1 MNINSKKAKV
11 ISVILLIS
19 VLVLFLS
26 IPAAIVGTGYDN
38 ATDNI
43 AETTDNLDG
52 SNDFVPGSTSGQSAG
67 SKIIDAFDGSG
78 KN

>member
-1 MNINSKKAKV
+1 MNINSRKAKV

-26 IPAAIVGTGYDN
+26 IPAAIVGTGYEN
-38 ATDNI
+38 ATDSL
-43 AETTDNLDG
+43 AEAADSLDG
-52 SNDFVPGSTSGQSAG
+52 SNDFVSGSTSGQSAG
-67 SKIIDAFDGSG
+67 GKIIDAFDGSG